1 MAVSHQMTVVSF
13 PVIAT
18 SDTGKSLHHSSNQYC
33 AVGLT
38 TAGQA
43 TLKFTTNVGAL
54 STAQVIGVLQ
64 NNPTTAQVAA
74 VCVAGVTKLRM
85 AANTLDQ
92 GEGVAA
98 SSIGLGIAPTSNN
111 WKIGT
116 ILYGSSGAAGRVV
129 TINLALGG
137 HTTA

>member
-18 SDTGKSLHHSSNQYC
+18 TDTGKSLHHSSNQYC

-43 TLKFTTNVGAL
+43 TIKFTTNVNGL
-54 STAQVIGVLQ
+54 STAQVIGILQ

-74 VCVAGVTKLRM
+74 VCVAGVTKMRM
-85 AANTLDQ
+85 AANTIDQ

-98 SSIGLGIAPTSNN
+98 SSVGLGVVPTSNN

-116 ILYGSSGAAGRVV
+116 VLYGSSGAAGRLV
-129 TINLALGG
+129 TINLNFPT
-137 HTTA
+137 HSS